1 MKRFLVGCALALAV
15 LAASEQRAS
24 AGSCGFNIGLDFGF
38 RFSYWNQNC
47 CNNGPPGYGPGGW
60 VNYAPPA
67 YPQYGY
73 AQAPMAA
80 PAAPATAPAAA
91 PATPTKPATPAAL
104 QVGYGYYPGVVS
116 YDYSQVYWYGY

>member
-24 AGSCGFNIGLDFGF
+24 AGSCGFNIGVDVGVRLNWWSG
-38 RFSYWNQNC
+38 
-47 CNNGPPGYGPGGW
+47 CNNGGCAPGYGYGG
-60 VNYAPPA
+60 YAGYPPPA
-67 YPQYGY
+67 YPHYGY
-73 AQAPMAA
+73 AQAPIAV

-91 PATPTKPATPAAL
+91 PAKQATPAAQ

-116 YDYSQVYWYGY
+116 YDYSQLYYWYGY